1 MATTGIFSMLYIL
14 AERLLS
20 LAPRLLDLLTTFS
33 GGIVGELIVI
43 ILITIVIPPLCDAV
57 YTLYSWGKAL
67 LVIFE

>member
-1 MATTGIFSMLYIL
+1 MTTTGIFTMLYTL

-33 GGIVGELIVI
+33 GGVVGELIVI
-43 ILITIVIPPLCDAV
+43 ILITIVIPPLCDAGYV
-57 YTLYSWGKAL
+57 LCSWVKAL